1 MARAMKKTQIQ
12 LVIQMTMKR
21 ALTEPRVS
29 DGAAVMDSGRVEKCE
44 SWGGSW
50 VIPTNFNQSEK
61 V

>member
-44 SWGGSW
+44 S
-50 VIPTNFNQSEK
+50 
-61 V
+61 